1 MRIRVLRQIDNVRHF
16 SRADDVALPTPL
28 ATSLCGTGLRM
39 RSRRRGGAM
48 SWEALLPSLMF
59 MTIGLV
65 LVFAIVQFAM
75 FLRRR
80 RNRDAA
86 RNAFRGDEHS
96 ALARKAER
104 TTAPPE
110 QPPRR

>member
-1 MRIRVLRQIDNVRHF
+1 
-16 SRADDVALPTPL
+16 
-28 ATSLCGTGLRM
+28 
-39 RSRRRGGAM
+39 M

-59 MTIGLV
+59 MTIGIV

-86 RNAFRGDEHS
+86 ANAFRGDEHS
-96 ALARKAER
+96 ALARKAEE
-104 TTAPPE
+104 TTAPP
-110 QPPRR
+110 QRPPRR

>member
-1 MRIRVLRQIDNVRHF
+1 
-16 SRADDVALPTPL
+16 
-28 ATSLCGTGLRM
+28 
-39 RSRRRGGAM
+39 M
-48 SWEALLPSLMF
+48 SWEALLPSLMLT
-59 MTIGLV
+59 TIGIV

-86 RNAFRGDEHS
+86 RNAFSGDERS

-110 QPPRR
+110 QTPKR